1 VTTRAIGFWT
11 AAALVVGNIIG
22 SGVFLL
28 PASLAPY
35 GGLAFGGWLIS
46 GAGALMLALVFARL
60 SRANPA
66 AGGIYAYSRAAFGD
80 LAGFLVGWGYWTAVW
95 SGCSALAVA
104 FVGYVGAFA
113 PAVAASPVAAAT
125 LAIIA
130 LWVVVAINVIG
141 VREAGAVQVVTTVVK
156 LLPLIVIGGAGLVW
170 FTASNF
176 AVPAGA
182 TPGGVIGTTGTLF
195 AIASLTLWALLG
207 VESATIPA
215 GAVENPDRTIPR
227 ATLVGTLVAVVVS
240 VASTAGVMGLLSHD
254 TLMHTTAPFADA
266 ARQLFGDRAA
276 GLVAILASISV
287 LGALNGWTLLQGQL
301 PVAVANDG
309 LFPRWFGRLSSRG
322 TPANATIA
330 GGVLATILILANYSR
345 SLVAL
350 FTFVI
355 QLATLSTLVPYVF
368 CSLAALMKPGGKLV
382 PILAFAFSMAAIYG
396 AGPEVVF
403 WGFILLLAGLP
414 MFTVMRMRSRTRD
427 AE

>member
-1 VTTRAIGFWT
+1 LSAPRVIGFWT
-11 AAALVVGNIIG
+11 AVALVIGNIIG

-46 GAGALMLALVFARL
+46 GAGAIMLAIVFARL

-66 AGGIYAYSRAAFGD
+66 AGGVYAYSRDGFGD
-80 LAGFLVGWGYWTAVW
+80 LAGFLVAWGYWTALW

-113 PAVAASPVAAAT
+113 PAVAGSPVAAAA
-125 LAIIA
+125 LAIAA
-130 LWVVVAINVIG
+130 LWVVVAINVAG
-141 VREAGAVQVVTTVVK
+141 LREAGVVQIATTIIK
-156 LLPLIVIGGAGLVW
+156 LVPIVVIGGAGLVY
-170 FTASNF
+170 FSPVNF

-182 TPGGVIGTTGTLF
+182 TPGGFVGTTGTLF

-207 VESATIPA
+207 MESATVPA
-215 GAVENPDRTIPR
+215 ASVENPERTIPR
-227 ATLVGTLVAVVVS
+227 ATIVGTAVAVVVS
-240 VASTAGVMGLLSHD
+240 VMATAGVMSLVSHE
-254 TLMHTTAPFADA
+254 TLTTTTAPFADA

-276 GLVAILASISV
+276 GFVAIGAAVSV
-287 LGALNGWTLLQGQL
+287 LGALNGWMMLTGQL

-309 LFPRWFGRLSSRG
+309 MFPKWFGRLSARG

-330 GGVLATILILANYSR
+330 GGVLATLLILANYSR
-345 SLVAL
+345 NLVAL

-368 CSLAALMKPGGKLV
+368 CSLAAYMKPGGKLV
-382 PILAFAFSMAAIYG
+382 PVLAFLFSMAAIYG

-403 WGFILLLAGLP
+403 WGFILLLGGLP
-414 MFTVMRMRSRTRD
+414 IFAVMRLNARR
-427 AE
+427 AQ

>member
-46 GAGALMLALVFARL
+46 GAGAIMLALVFARL
-60 SRANPA
+60 SRMNPA
-66 AGGIYAYSRAAFGD
+66 AGGIYAYSRAGFGD
-80 LAGFLVGWGYWTAVW
+80 LAGFLVGWGYWTSIW
-95 SGCSALAVA
+95 SGCAALAVA
-104 FVGYVGAFA
+104 FVGYVGAFL
-113 PAVAASPVAAAT
+113 PSVAASTVSAAA
-125 LAIIA
+125 LAIAA
-130 LWVVVAINVIG
+130 LWVVIAINLRGI
-141 VREAGAVQVVTTVVK
+141 REAGAVQIVTTVIK
-156 LLPLIVIGGAGLVW
+156 LLPLIVIGGAGLIW
-170 FTASNF
+170 FTPANF

-182 TPGGVIGTTGTLF
+182 TPGGIAGTTGTLF

-207 VESATIPA
+207 TESAPIPA

-227 ATLVGTLVAVVVS
+227 ATIAGALIAILVS
-240 VASTAGVMGLLSHD
+240 VISTAGVMGLLGHD
-254 TLMHTTAPFADA
+254 ALSHTTAPFADA

-276 GLVAILASISV
+276 GFVAIAAAISV

-309 LFPRWFGRLSSRG
+309 LFPKWFGGVSERG
-322 TPANATIA
+322 IPVNATVA
-330 GGVLATILILANYSR
+330 GGVLATLLILANYSR
-345 SLVAL
+345 SLVSL

-368 CSLAALMKPGGKLV
+368 CSLAALMKPGGKVV
-382 PILAFAFSMAAIYG
+382 PILAFVFSMAAIYG

-414 MFTVMRMRSRTRD
+414 IFAMMRIRAGR
-427 AE
+427 AA

>member
-1 VTTRAIGFWT
+1 MSSSSTRVIGFWT
-11 AAALVVGNIIG
+11 AVALVIGNIIG

-46 GAGALMLALVFARL
+46 GAGAIMLALVFARL
-60 SRANPA
+60 SRMNPA
-66 AGGIYAYSRAAFGD
+66 AGGIYAYSRAGFGD

-95 SGCSALAVA
+95 SGCAALAVA
-104 FVGYVGAFA
+104 FVGYVGAFL
-113 PAVAASPVAAAT
+113 PAVAGSPVAAAA
-125 LAIIA
+125 LAIAA
-130 LWVVVAINVIG
+130 LWIVIAINVAG
-141 VREAGAVQVVTTVVK
+141 LREAGLVQIVTTVVK
-156 LLPLIVIGGAGLVW
+156 LLPLIVIGGAGLIW
-170 FTASNF
+170 FTPSNF

-182 TPGGVIGTTGTLF
+182 TPGGFAGTTGTLF

-215 GAVENPDRTIPR
+215 AAVETPDRTIPR
-227 ATLVGTLVAVVVS
+227 ATLVGTLVAVIVS
-240 VASTAGVMGLLSHD
+240 VVSTAGVMGILSHE
-254 TLMHTTAPFADA
+254 TLSHTTAPFADA

-276 GLVAILASISV
+276 GFVAIAAAISV
-287 LGALNGWTLLQGQL
+287 LGALNGWTMLQGQL

-309 LFPRWFGRLSSRG
+309 LFPKWFGKLSPRG
-322 TPANATIA
+322 TPVNATVA

-368 CSLAALMKPGGKLV
+368 CSLAAMMKPGGKLV
-382 PILAFAFSMAAIYG
+382 PILAFVFSMAAIYG
-396 AGPEVVF
+396 AGPDVVF
-403 WGFILLLAGLP
+403 WGFLLLLAGLP
-414 MFTVMRMRSRTRD
+414 IYVVQRIR
-427 AE
+427 AH

>member
-1 VTTRAIGFWT
+1 MGFWT
-11 AAALVVGNIIG
+11 AVALVVGNIIG

-46 GAGALMLALVFARL
+46 GAGAVMLALVFARL
-60 SRANPA
+60 ARANPA
-66 AGGIYAYSRAAFGD
+66 AGGIYAYSRAGFGD
-80 LAGFLVGWGYWTAVW
+80 LAGFLVGWGYWTSIW
-95 SGCSALAVA
+95 SGCAALAVA
-104 FVGYVGAFA
+104 FVGYVGAFL
-113 PAVAASPVAAAT
+113 PNVAASPMGAAA
-125 LAIIA
+125 LAIAA
-130 LWVVVAINVIG
+130 LWAVVIVNVRG
-141 VREAGAVQVVTTVVK
+141 VREAGLVQIVTTVVK
-156 LLPLIVIGGAGLVW
+156 LLPLVVIGGAGLIW
-170 FTASNF
+170 FTPANF

-182 TPGGVIGTTGTLF
+182 TPGGFAGTTGTLF

-207 VESATIPA
+207 TESATIPA
-215 GAVENPDRTIPR
+215 GAVDTPERTIPR
-227 ATLVGTLVAVVVS
+227 ATVVGALIAVLVS
-240 VASTAGVMGLLSHD
+240 VISTAGVMGLLGHEALS
-254 TLMHTTAPFADA
+254 HTTAPFADA

-276 GLVAILASISV
+276 GFVAIAAAISV

-301 PVAVANDG
+301 PVAVAADG
-309 LFPRWFGRLSSRG
+309 LFPTWFGRVSGRG
-322 TPANATIA
+322 TPVNATVA
-330 GGVLATILILANYSR
+330 GGVLATLLIVANYSR

-368 CSLAALMKPGGKLV
+368 CSLAALMKPGGRTV

-414 MFTVMRMRSRTRD
+414 LYVAQRIR
-427 AE
+427 AH

>member
-1 VTTRAIGFWT
+1 MTKRTIGFWT
-11 AAALVVGNIIG
+11 AVALVVGNIIG

-46 GAGALMLALVFARL
+46 GAGAVMLALVFARL
-60 SRANPA
+60 SRLNPA
-66 AGGIYAYSRAAFGD
+66 AGGIYAYSRESFGD

-95 SGCSALAVA
+95 SGCAALAVA
-104 FVGYVGAFA
+104 FVGYVGAFM
-113 PAVAASPVAAAT
+113 PGVAASPVAAAV
-125 LAIIA
+125 LAVAA
-130 LWVVVAINVIG
+130 LWVVVGINVMG
-141 VREAGAVQVVTTVVK
+141 LREAGLVQIVTTVVK
-156 LLPLIVIGGAGLVW
+156 LLPLIVIGGAGLFW
-170 FTASNF
+170 FTSSNF

-182 TPGGVIGTTGTLF
+182 TPGGFAGTTGTLF

-215 GAVENPDRTIPR
+215 AAVEQPDRTIPR
-227 ATLVGTLVAVVVS
+227 ATLVGTLVAVIVS
-240 VASTAGVMGLLSHD
+240 VLSTAGVMGILSHE
-254 TLMHTTAPFADA
+254 TLSHTTAPFADA

-276 GLVAILASISV
+276 GFIAIAAAISV

-309 LFPRWFGRLSSRG
+309 LFPKWFGRLSSRG

-330 GGVLATILILANYSR
+330 GGVLATVLIMANYSR

-368 CSLAALMKPGGKLV
+368 CSLAAWMKPGNKTV
-382 PILAFAFSMAAIYG
+382 PILAFVFSMAAIYG

-403 WGFILLLAGLP
+403 WGFILLLSGLP
-414 MFTVMRMRSRTRD
+414 IFAVMRLRASR
-427 AE
+427 AV

>member
-1 VTTRAIGFWT
+1 MTTARVIGFWT
-11 AAALVVGNIIG
+11 AVALVVGNIIG

-46 GAGALMLALVFARL
+46 GAGAIMLALVFARL
-60 SRANPA
+60 SRLNPA

-95 SGCSALAVA
+95 SGCAALSVA
-104 FVGYVGAFA
+104 FVGYVGSFV
-113 PAVAASPVAAAT
+113 PAVAAAPVTAAA
-125 LAIIA
+125 LAIAA
-130 LWVVVAINVIG
+130 LWAVIAINIAG
-141 VREAGAVQVVTTVVK
+141 LREAGLVQIVTTVIK
-156 LLPLIVIGGAGLVW
+156 LLPLIVIGGAGLIW
-170 FTASNF
+170 FTPSNF

-182 TPGGVIGTTGTLF
+182 TPGGFAGTTGTLF

-215 GAVENPDRTIPR
+215 GAVDRPERTIPR
-227 ATLVGTLVAVVVS
+227 ATLIGTLIAVVVS
-240 VASTAGVMGLLSHD
+240 VASTAGVMGILSHE
-254 TLMHTTAPFADA
+254 TLSNTTAPFADA

-276 GLVAILASISV
+276 GFVAIAAAISV

-301 PVAVANDG
+301 PVAVAIDG
-309 LFPRWFGRLSSRG
+309 LFPKWFGRLSARG
-322 TPANATIA
+322 TPVNATVA

-368 CSLAALMKPGGKLV
+368 CSLAAFMKPGGKLV
-382 PILAFAFSMAAIYG
+382 PVLAFLFSMAAIYG

-403 WGFILLLAGLP
+403 WGFILLLCGLP
-414 MFTVMRMRSRTRD
+414 IFAVMRTRNV
-427 AE
+427 

>member
-1 VTTRAIGFWT
+1 MTTPRAIGFWT
-11 AAALVVGNIIG
+11 AVALVVGNIIG

-46 GAGALMLALVFARL
+46 GAGAIMLALVFARL
-60 SRANPA
+60 SRMNPA
-66 AGGIYAYSRAAFGD
+66 AGGIYAYSRAGFGD
-80 LAGFLVGWGYWTAVW
+80 LAGFLVGWGYWTSIW
-95 SGCSALAVA
+95 SGCAALAVA

-113 PAVAASPVAAAT
+113 PAVAASPVAAAV
-125 LAIIA
+125 LAITA
-130 LWVVVAINVIG
+130 LWVVIAINIAG
-141 VREAGAVQVVTTVVK
+141 VREAGLVQILTTVVK
-156 LLPLIVIGGAGLVW
+156 LLPLIVIGGAGLIW
-170 FTASNF
+170 FTPSNF

-182 TPGGVIGTTGTLF
+182 TPGGFVGTSGTLF

-215 GAVENPDRTIPR
+215 AAVEQPDRTIPR
-227 ATLVGTLVAVVVS
+227 ATLVGTLVAVIVS
-240 VASTAGVMGLLSHD
+240 VVSTAGVMGILSHD

-276 GLVAILASISV
+276 GFIAIAAAISV

-309 LFPRWFGRLSSRG
+309 LFPKWFGRVSERG
-322 TPANATIA
+322 VPVNATVA
-330 GGVLATILILANYSR
+330 GGVLASLLIVANYSR
-345 SLVAL
+345 SLVSL

-368 CSLAALMKPGGKLV
+368 CSLAAAMKPGRKIV
-382 PILAFAFSMAAIYG
+382 PVLAFVFSMAAIYG

-414 MFTVMRMRSRTRD
+414 IFAVMRMRAAR
-427 AE
+427 

>member
-1 VTTRAIGFWT
+1 VTARAIGFWT

-46 GAGALMLALVFARL
+46 GAGAIMLAVVFARL
-60 SRANPA
+60 SRLNPA
-66 AGGIYAYSRAAFGD
+66 AGGIYAYSRAGFGD

-95 SGCSALAVA
+95 SGCAALAVA

-113 PAVAASPVAAAT
+113 PGIAASPIAAAA
-125 LAIIA
+125 LAIAA
-130 LWVVVAINVIG
+130 LWVVVAINVAG
-141 VREAGAVQVVTTVVK
+141 VREAGFVQIATTVIK
-156 LLPLIVIGGAGLVW
+156 LLPLIVIGGAGLIW
-170 FTASNF
+170 FTPSNF
-176 AVPAGA
+176 AVPAAA
-182 TPGGVIGTTGTLF
+182 TPGGFLGTTGTLF

-215 GAVENPDRTIPR
+215 AAVEQPDRTIPR
-227 ATLVGTLVAVVVS
+227 ATLVGTFVAVIVS
-240 VASTAGVMGLLSHD
+240 VVSTAGVMGILRHE
-254 TLMHTTAPFADA
+254 TLTHTTAPFADA

-276 GLVAILASISV
+276 GLIAIAAAISV

-309 LFPRWFGRLSSRG
+309 LFPKWFGRLSKRG
-322 TPANATIA
+322 TPANATVA
-330 GGVLATILILANYSR
+330 GGVLATLLILANYSR
-345 SLVAL
+345 SLVSL

-368 CSLAALMKPGGKLV
+368 CSLAALMKPGGKVV
-382 PILAFAFSMAAIYG
+382 PILAFVFSMAAIYG

-414 MFTVMRMRSRTRD
+414 VFAAMRIRSGR
-427 AE
+427 AA

>member
-1 VTTRAIGFWT
+1 MSPQRAIGFWT
-11 AAALVVGNIIG
+11 AVALVVGNIIG

-66 AGGIYAYSRAAFGD
+66 AGGIYAYSRAGFGD

-95 SGCSALAVA
+95 SGCAALAVA
-104 FVGYVGAFA
+104 FVGYVGAFL
-113 PAVAASPVAAAT
+113 PGVAGSPVAAAA
-125 LAIIA
+125 LAIAA
-130 LWVVVAINVIG
+130 LWAVALINVRG
-141 VREAGAVQVVTTVVK
+141 VREAGLVQIVTTIVK
-156 LLPLIVIGGAGLVW
+156 LLPLIVIGGAGLIW
-170 FTASNF
+170 FAPANF
-176 AVPAGA
+176 AVPEGA
-182 TPGGVIGTTGTLF
+182 TPGGFFGTTGTLF

-215 GAVENPDRTIPR
+215 ANVERPDHTIPR
-227 ATLVGTLVAVVVS
+227 ATLVGTLIAVVVS
-240 VASTAGVMGLLSHD
+240 VVSTAGVMGLLSHE
-254 TLMHTTAPFADA
+254 TLSHTTAPFADA

-276 GLVAILASISV
+276 GLVAIAASISV

-301 PVAVANDG
+301 PVAVASDG
-309 LFPRWFGRLSSRG
+309 LFPKWFGRLSSRG
-322 TPANATIA
+322 TPVNATVA
-330 GGVLATILILANYSR
+330 GAVLATLLILANYSR

-368 CSLAALMKPGGKLV
+368 CSLAALMQPRLGNKLV
-382 PILAFAFSMAAIYG
+382 PILAFLFSMGAILG
-396 AGPEVVF
+396 AGPEVVY
-403 WGFILLLAGLP
+403 WGFVLLLAGLP
-414 MFTVMRMRSRTRD
+414 IYVAQRIR
-427 AE
+427 AH